1 MPLVI
6 SLFDSKTFATL
17 DDMLCHCQEHCGFDL
32 VAIIQRLSLDYIGAV
47 KLVNF
52 DCLANFR
59 LSVEETLNKRW
70 GNEEDVSDVA
80 LDLRSQHRLPAGES
94 FPERYFETYASNEI
108 HEIMLKDQIRT
119 DAYRDFI
126 YGNKHLF
133 AGKVVLDVGCG
144 TGILSMLCAKAG
156 ASRVLAVDKSD
167 IIDKAR
173 ENVFN
178 NGLSKAITC
187 LRGSIE
193 DVVLPV
199 DKVDIIVSEWM
210 GYCLLYEAMLSSV
223 LYARDKYLKPEG
235 LLVPSSATLW
245 IAPVEDQAYVDES
258 VTYWQDVYGFDMR
271 AMQEAIFNEVR
282 VEAMTQASLCGDS
295 FPFKVLDLRSAR
307 IEDLE
312 FAARWSSTLN
322 RTVDRIDGFLI
333 WFDIFFSP
341 SPETPPPDLYVTPT
355 EWCSKSRNYGF
366 TTGPLGQEMNQSWD
380 LR

>member
-1 MPLVI
+1 
-6 SLFDSKTFATL
+6 
-17 DDMLCHCQEHCGFDL
+17 
-32 VAIIQRLSLDYIGAV
+32 
-47 KLVNF
+47 
-52 DCLANFR
+52 
-59 LSVEETLNKRW
+59 
-70 GNEEDVSDVA
+70 
-80 LDLRSQHRLPAGES
+80 
-94 FPERYFETYASNEI
+94 
-108 HEIMLKDQIRT
+108 
-119 DAYRDFI
+119 
-126 YGNKHLF
+126 
-133 AGKVVLDVGCG
+133 
-144 TGILSMLCAKAG
+144 MLCAKAG

-210 GYCLLYEAMLSSV
+210 GYCLLYEAMLPSV

-258 VTYWQDVYGFDMR
+258 VSYWQDVYGFDMR
-271 AMQEAIFNEVR
+271 AMQEGIFNEVR
-282 VEAMTQASLCGDS
+282 VEAMTKASLCGNG
-295 FPFKVLDLRSAR
+295 FPFKVLDLRSAKN
-307 IEDLE
+307 EDLE

-322 RTVDRIDGFLI
+322 RKVDRIDGFLI

-341 SPETPPPDLYVTPT
+341 SPGAPLPELYVTPT
-355 EWCSKSRNYGF
+355 EWCAKPGNYGF
-366 TTGPLGQEMNQSWD
+366 TTGPHGKETHWKQGLVLIAQPGSPLELSAQHTVSGTISFSVPEHSRRALKLENAWSISGQEMNQSWD